1 MNTQNEEK
9 NREEGLI
16 DIVGILTDYLRT
28 LRRMWIWVLILA
40 AAGGIFSYARSWMA
54 YTPVYT
60 ASATFT
66 ITASQDGMSQ
76 TEGSYSFYDN
86 STTEQMVNTFPYIL
100 TSGVLSRR
108 AAETM
113 GRPAVSGQIAASSE
127 ENTNLFTLSV
137 TDTDAELAYRTLQA
151 VIECYPEVSEVI
163 LGRTNMELLDEMAG
177 SGAGPLQM

>member
-86 STTEQMVNTFPYIL
+86 STTEQMVNTFP
-100 TSGVLSRR
+100 
-108 AAETM
+108 
-113 GRPAVSGQIAASSE
+113 
-127 ENTNLFTLSV
+127 
-137 TDTDAELAYRTLQA
+137 
-151 VIECYPEVSEVI
+151 
-163 LGRTNMELLDEMAG
+163 
-177 SGAGPLQM
+177 

>member
-108 AAETM
+108 AAAEM
-113 GRPAVSGQIAASSE
+113 GRSSLSGQGVRLSSLAMAYSE
-127 ENTNLFTLSV
+127 RRIFMPSSVSSPCTFCVTRNFMRSLS
-137 TDTDAELAYRTLQA
+137 
-151 VIECYPEVSEVI
+151 
-163 LGRTNMELLDEMAG
+163 
-177 SGAGPLQM
+177 

>member
-28 LRRMWIWVLILA
+28 LRCMWIWVLILA

-113 GRPAVSGQIAASSE
+113 GRPAVSGQIAALRRHE
-127 ENTNLFTLSV
+127 SV
-137 TDTDAELAYRTLQA
+137 HFVRDGYGRRAGLQDAPGGNRML
-151 VIECYPEVSEVI
+151 P
-163 LGRTNMELLDEMAG
+163 
-177 SGAGPLQM
+177 